1 MNGEVYTPSISDAFV
16 DTYENPT
23 FINPTFIN
31 PTFINPTFINPTFI
45 NPTFINPT
53 FINPTFIN
61 PTFINTTYLNPTF
74 INPTFI
80 NPTFINQPLVTDV
93 SWQVTNSGN
102 VAAVQL
108 GAVLAS
114 IPSNAT
120 FQLIVDRVYRTPG
133 SNSCLLGA
141 QVNAEVL
148 ATIDQPEFAAAAG
161 GNPDARATNVTF
173 ALPAGDVAVVTL
185 RVVHGQAG
193 ADGTYTPTF
202 DPRAATAVT
211 VAQASD
217 PPTRTARGPCRQ
229 SRCPWLWCRP
239 RRPGRRAPS

>member
-1 MNGEVYTPSISDAFV
+1 MTIARTVFVPAAQLAPVWVNVEEVDAGGASVVGGLRGSALINSDSTAPSPSGDIVNGEVYTPSISDAFV

-102 VAAVQL
+102 VAAKYNSGQCWRR
-108 GAVLAS
+108 S
-114 IPSNAT
+114 RRTRPSN
-120 FQLIVDRVYRTPG
+120 
-133 SNSCLLGA
+133 
-141 QVNAEVL
+141 
-148 ATIDQPEFAAAAG
+148 
-161 GNPDARATNVTF
+161 
-173 ALPAGDVAVVTL
+173 
-185 RVVHGQAG
+185 
-193 ADGTYTPTF
+193 
-202 DPRAATAVT
+202 
-211 VAQASD
+211 
-217 PPTRTARGPCRQ
+217 
-229 SRCPWLWCRP
+229 
-239 RRPGRRAPS
+239 